1 MDNQATARNLTLW
14 ELLTEYIIEIP
25 IIQRDYAQGRK
36 ANSTIRN
43 NILESF
49 HKALTT
55 DQKLELDFI
64 YASKSGDVI
73 QPLDGQQRLTTLF
86 LSSVAVKP
94 PTSGG
99 GYKATP
105 QSCLHTD
112 GI

>member
-1 MDNQATARNLTLW
+1 MKLSFLDILEQK
-14 ELLTEYIIEIP
+14 IEIP

-73 QPLDGQQRLTTLF
+73 QPLDGQQRLTTITIL
-86 LSSVAVKP
+86 LAAIRNLLYLVSKD
-94 PTSGG
+94 TEN
-99 GYKATP
+99 YDD
-105 QSCLHTD
+105 TD
-112 GI
+112 F

>member
-1 MDNQATARNLTLW
+1 MSIKS
-14 ELLTEYIIEIP
+14 ELL
-25 IIQRDYAQGRK
+25 
-36 ANSTIRN
+36 
-43 NILESF
+43 NILEN
-49 HKALTT
+49 HNGGA
-55 DQKLELDFI
+55 
-64 YASKSGDVI
+64 
-73 QPLDGQQRLTTLF
+73 F